1 MFTVSTDNFDLGWD
15 GCMATLETAGLYTA
29 LKRKLKVKGT
39 EMCVLHV
46 LCSFSV
52 AVCFCMCVFFFC
64 MYKYKC
70 LNMCY
75 CHFYALTCHHNVCM
89 CLHVSSI
96 QIQMYMCTMLHYLLR
111 NFSMPACVLVSVCAC
126 VCVCSPSSGP
136 PLMCVPHVRVLYT
149 QHYVVVGAG
158 VGVLS

>member
-46 LCSFSV
+46 WIHLVLLSAS
-52 AVCFCMCVFFFC
+52 ACVYFFFC

-111 NFSMPACVLVSVCAC
+111 NFSMPACVLVSVCVR
-126 VCVCSPSSGP
+126 VCVFALRPQV
-136 PLMCVPHVRVLYT
+136 LLWCVFPT
-149 QHYVVVGAG
+149 YVF
-158 VGVLS
+158 SIHSTM

>member
-1 MFTVSTDNFDLGWD
+1 
-15 GCMATLETAGLYTA
+15 
-29 LKRKLKVKGT
+29 
-39 EMCVLHV
+39 MCFACVD
-46 LCSFSV
+46 SFSV

-111 NFSMPACVLVSVCAC
+111 NFSMPACVLVSVCAR
-126 VCVCSPSSGP
+126 VCVCLLCVLRSSFDVCSPRTCSLYTALCSGWSRSGCVVLTVVPSAAVQPGPSPPCQPSSTP
-136 PLMCVPHVRVLYT
+136 R
-149 QHYVVVGAG
+149 
-158 VGVLS
+158 SS

>member
-1 MFTVSTDNFDLGWD
+1 
-15 GCMATLETAGLYTA
+15 
-29 LKRKLKVKGT
+29 
-39 EMCVLHV
+39 
-46 LCSFSV
+46 
-52 AVCFCMCVFFFC
+52 
-64 MYKYKC
+64 
-70 LNMCY
+70 MCY